1 MIFLTDSIM
10 EKDLAYICALEDSNT
25 LRLLRD
31 AGYGELVHDLNSKS
45 IQVNLIDTQFASMY

>member
-31 AGYGELVHDLNSKS
+31 AGYGEHVHDVNTKS
-45 IQVNLIDTQFASMY
+45 IQVYSIDTQFARMY